1 VRPEPPAWAS
11 EREPPFWSRAD
22 WWRRS
27 LSSSAT
33 FWASTVLVFVASVLI
48 ARALGPAE
56 YGAVVLALSI
66 STLVGGLL
74 DVTFEGAVVHHG
86 YRALAAK
93 RLDHVRSMLRAA
105 VAVDVSI
112 GLGVAAVLFAAASP
126 LAALAGGEPLTASL
140 IRIGALGVLVKTLDG
155 STAAALY
162 LAGRPDIVAAMFLV
176 TATARL
182 IGTVV
187 ALEIGGAQAVLWAF
201 AVATAVGSATQGLAA
216 WQIAWR
222 DWARAPLGGKR
233 REWFRTLLP
242 FAASHS
248 LTTTVTNSTGHLIPV
263 TLGALTNSATVGVF
277 SVAMLPVK
285 FGGMLS
291 APLRLALS
299 AEQAKLAAQDRRP
312 ELLRSVRWH
321 TVIGIA
327 LGLALAIAG
336 YFTLPWLIPLLYSQT
351 FSEAVT
357 PARIL
362 LVAAVAMLSI
372 GWAKSLFI
380 GIGRPGLQAIVAFV
394 ELALTVA
401 ALVVLVPEGGT
412 SGAAAAVSGTS
423 VVLALVWFRLA
434 SRILGTS
441 RREASTPERE
451 LP

>member
-1 VRPEPPAWAS
+1 
-11 EREPPFWSRAD
+11 
-22 WWRRS
+22 
-27 LSSSAT
+27 
-33 FWASTVLVFVASVLI
+33 
-48 ARALGPAE
+48 
-56 YGAVVLALSI
+56 
-66 STLVGGLL
+66 
-74 DVTFEGAVVHHG
+74 
-86 YRALAAK
+86 
-93 RLDHVRSMLRAA
+93 
-105 VAVDVSI
+105 
-112 GLGVAAVLFAAASP
+112 
-126 LAALAGGEPLTASL
+126 
-140 IRIGALGVLVKTLDG
+140 
-155 STAAALY
+155 
-162 LAGRPDIVAAMFLV
+162 
-176 TATARL
+176 
-182 IGTVV
+182 
-187 ALEIGGAQAVLWAF
+187 
-201 AVATAVGSATQGLAA
+201 
-216 WQIAWR
+216 
-222 DWARAPLGGKR
+222 
-233 REWFRTLLP
+233 
-242 FAASHS
+242 
-248 LTTTVTNSTGHLIPV
+248 
-263 TLGALTNSATVGVF
+263 
-277 SVAMLPVK
+277 MLPVR
-285 FGGMLS
+285 FAGMLS

-401 ALVVLVPEGGT
+401 ALVVLVPEGGA

-434 SRILGTS
+434 SRILGAS